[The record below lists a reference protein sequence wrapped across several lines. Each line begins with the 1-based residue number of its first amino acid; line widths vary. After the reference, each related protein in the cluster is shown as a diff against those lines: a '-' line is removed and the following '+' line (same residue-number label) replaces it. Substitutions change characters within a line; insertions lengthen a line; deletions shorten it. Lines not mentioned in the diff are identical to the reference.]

1 MDDQTQEL
9 SNVGQE
15 PTAPVRREETPHP
28 FEEYSVTSADSVS
41 YPGPD
46 DLRGHVQP
54 EHDGE
59 TTVCPICAHE
69 FVPGQPRP

>member
-1 MDDQTQEL
+1 MDDQSA

-15 PTAPVRREETPHP
+15 PTPPVELSAEPTP
-28 FEEYSVTSADSVS
+28 FVEMSVTSANSVE

-46 DLRGHVQP
+46 DLKGHTAP
-54 EHDGE
+54 EHNGE

-69 FVPGQPRP
+69 FVPGEPRP

>member
-1 MDDQTQEL
+1 MSDETQYEEL
-9 SNVGQE
+9 E
-15 PTAPVRREETPHP
+15 HEEAQANAYPEDAAHEDTPI
-28 FEEYSVTSADSVS
+28 SVTSDMSVD

-59 TTVCPICAHE
+59 TTVCPVCAHE
-69 FVPGQPRP
+69 FVPGTPRP